1 MAKVYTKTGDKGKTG
16 LIGGVRVDKHNP
28 RLEAY
33 GTVDELNSFIGL
45 IRAFEI
51 GENERN
57 VLESVQSK
65 LFTVGAH
72 LAVDEEHSE
81 LKDKYNCS
89 TSDIEFLEKEIDLV
103 NGNLPE
109 MNCFVLPGGSKLVS
123 YTHIARTVCRR
134 AERRITELMEYT
146 DVNEEVLKYV
156 NRLSDYLFV
165 LSRKFA
171 IDNKVVEVEWK
182 I

>member
-1 MAKVYTKTGDKGKTG
+1 MAKVYTKTGDKGTTG
-16 LIGGVRVDKHNP
+16 LIGGQRVEKHNP

-51 GENERN
+51 DERERE
-57 VLESVQSK
+57 VLEIVQSK

-72 LAVDEEHSE
+72 LAVDDDHPEMKEKFTCLRE
-81 LKDKYNCS
+81 DVDL
-89 TSDIEFLEKEIDLV
+89 LEKEIDSI
-103 NGNLPE
+103 NGHLPE
-109 MNCFVLPGGSKLVS
+109 MNCFVLPGGSQLVS

-134 AERRITELMEYT
+134 SERRVTELKQF
-146 DVNEEVLKYV
+146 VEVDDIVVKYI

-171 IDNKVVEVEWK
+171 IDNKVVEVPW
-182 I
+182 IG

>member
-16 LIGGVRVDKHNP
+16 LIGGKRVEKHNP

-33 GTVDELNSFIGL
+33 GTIDELNSFIGL
-45 IRAFEI
+45 IRACEI
-51 GENERN
+51 GVHERK
-57 VLESVQSK
+57 VLETIQSK

-72 LAVDEEHSE
+72 LAVDDEHKD
-81 LKDKYNCS
+81 LKDKYTCS
-89 TSDIEFLEKEIDLV
+89 ALDIEFLEKEIDLI
-103 NGNLPE
+103 NDTLPE

-123 YTHIARTVCRR
+123 YTHISRTVCRR
-134 AERRITELMEYT
+134 AERRITELMDYAEVSE
-146 DVNEEVLKYV
+146 DVVKYV

-171 IDNKVVEVEWK
+171 IDNKVLEVPWG